1 MTEATDIETI
11 RRALQADE
19 FFLVYQPIITLDDH
33 RCVGAEALIRWRR
46 GNVVTDAGDFIPQT
60 DKTPLSGT
68 ITYWVMDT
76 VANELGRLARRATAT
91 HLIGI
96 NVPPEILG
104 RGGIEYVA
112 NKSGLRAHAKQ
123 LVFEITERG
132 VPDQLGLDALNSIP
146 TTGARVALDDTTLSG
161 ANLALLTRC
170 HFDFVKIDRT
180 LVAQLNGA
188 AKQPQ
193 WLNGLAA
200 LLAFDAV
207 AGDRRRHRTGVGSHG
222 APEAGV
228 QLAQG
233 HLFSP
238 PLRADEFKRYYA
250 ESHRPREPGAQGAR
264 LRRDAVESDRVA
276 GNWLRPSAGARN
288 PTCGSSS
295 GCCCRCSRPPPLLG
309 AGAAPPCSRPPH
321 TPEVQHAH
329 GGAHAS
335 ARTAATTVTATQ
347 PCPHCPL
354 DAGSRHVGHDGRAS

>member
-19 FFLVYQPIITLDDH
+19 FFLVYQPIVALDDH

-76 VANELGRLARRATAT
+76 VANELGGWLGDNRDAM
-91 HLIGI
+91 IGI

-170 HFDFVKIDRT
+170 HFDFVKIDHT

-188 AKQPQ
+188 AKRPQ

-200 LLAFDAV
+200 LL
-207 AGDRRRHRTGVGSHG
+207 GSTPLQVIAEG
-222 APEAGV
+222 IERESQATALAEAGV

-238 PLRADEFKRYYA
+238 PLPADEFKRYYA
-250 ESHRPREPGAQGAR
+250 ESRAAR
-264 LRRDAVESDRVA
+264 
-276 GNWLRPSAGARN
+276 
-288 PTCGSSS
+288 
-295 GCCCRCSRPPPLLG
+295 
-309 AGAAPPCSRPPH
+309 
-321 TPEVQHAH
+321 
-329 GGAHAS
+329 
-335 ARTAATTVTATQ
+335 
-347 PCPHCPL
+347 
-354 DAGSRHVGHDGRAS
+354 